1 MPTKKVSESELVKWL
16 KMDKELEKSTQT
28 RMTFLSY
35 AHLFDEDLADN
46 LEKTSLELDAK
57 YQTGDPSSWLR
68 FVKYPI
74 VKKYIDTFLDEM
86 AEKKAQIVLSQDA
99 GKTRD
104 ALNVSKTIQEKNK
117 NDDNGNIV
125 VFFMPQKRY
134 VQSGE

>member
-1 MPTKKVSESELVKWL
+1 MPTKKVVESELVKRL
-16 KMDKELEKSTQT
+16 KLDRELEKDPTT

-35 AHLFDEDLADN
+35 GYLFDEDLANN
-46 LEKTSLELDAK
+46 LEKTSLELDSK

-74 VKKYIDTFLDEM
+74 VKKYIDTFLDEL

-104 ALNVSKTIQEKNK
+104 ALNVAKSIQEKNK
-117 NDDNGNIV
+117 GDDNANII

-134 VQSGE
+134 VQEGN